1 MITHHLYELNNFTHQ
16 LIRLGKIETEMCG
29 TVELEVGSMHYLPR
43 GDVEPFIRSG
53 ALVQLS
59 GEESF

>member
-1 MITHHLYELNNFTHQ
+1 MICISYNYSLH
-16 LIRLGKIETEMCG
+16 IRLGKIETEMCG